1 MGTPKMNLLKAK
13 VADDG
18 RDVLFYGVRIPVS
31 AQFKDAA
38 LKHKGRDVVLGIR
51 PEHIGAAHEVD
62 WQSDCSIS
70 GTVEILE
77 PLGHE
82 VIVHFQLQGET
93 LAGRLRSHVAL
104 PAMGDPITLL
114 VQTEAMHLFDPVS
127 EQRLA

>member
-1 MGTPKMNLLKAK
+1 MRIR
-13 VADDG
+13 VAG
-18 RDVLFYGVRIPVS
+18 QV
-31 AQFKDAA
+31 KDAA
-38 LKHKGRDVVLGIR
+38 LKHRGRDGVLGIR
-51 PEHIGAAHEVD
+51 PEHFGAAHEVD

-70 GTVEILE
+70 GTVESLG

-93 LAGRLRSHVAL
+93 LAGRLRSHVTL